1 MKSSISL
8 KVVCCILNI
17 LTHHRSLPRPPA
29 AKEQKQNCRRP
40 LITHSL
46 CPITSN
52 SLPHAP
58 SKKAYSVLSPT
69 IYSLIIVHYPAPP
82 AAKEQKQ
89 NCRRLLI
96 THNLCPITSNSLP
109 HAPSKEAYSVLSPT
123 PLLLITSKYIHIL
136 RYCSAIPF
144 PGMMLTL
151 HANQC
156 L

>member
-82 AAKEQKQ
+82 RRRSKNRIVEDYSSLIIYVLLRVIVCLMHRAKKHIQFFPRPLY
-89 NCRRLLI
+89 C
-96 THNLCPITSNSLP
+96 
-109 HAPSKEAYSVLSPT
+109 
-123 PLLLITSKYIHIL
+123 LLLRSIYIYYDTAV
-136 RYCSAIPF
+136 RYHSPV
-144 PGMMLTL
+144 
-151 HANQC
+151 
-156 L
+156 